1 MIMNIISL
9 RKSPQYLE
17 NAIAYFQSKWA
28 DENT

>member
-1 MIMNIISL
+1 MNIISL
-9 RKSPQYLE
+9 RKSPQYQE